1 MYRYISL
8 ICNLSVFGHITWTQM
23 FNTSPQTV
31 YKALPI
37 GTEESYTTSPTLDH
51 LPIGSKLTPRLMR
64 ACRKWE
70 TMNQRIH
77 RFKPLLKLMRE
88 ALHYYY
94 YTLSFLKNEKVKNK
108 HWRCTWARSLLLVFK
123 VFVLIV
129 TGLCTSFASRNSRSY
144 KISKDVITFI

>member
-1 MYRYISL
+1 
-8 ICNLSVFGHITWTQM
+8 M

-70 TMNQRIH
+70 TMNDQRIK
-77 RFKPLLKLMRE
+77 RFKPLLNERST
-88 ALHYYY
+88 ALLLLH
-94 YTLSFLKNEKVKNK
+94 SFFLKK
-108 HWRCTWARSLLLVFK
+108 
-123 VFVLIV
+123 
-129 TGLCTSFASRNSRSY
+129 
-144 KISKDVITFI
+144 

>member
-1 MYRYISL
+1 
-8 ICNLSVFGHITWTQM
+8 M
-23 FNTSPQTV
+23 FNTSPQTA

-64 ACRKWE
+64 ACKKGV

-77 RFKPLLKLMRE
+77 RFKSLLMRE

-94 YTLSFLKNEKVKNK
+94 YTLPFLQN
-108 HWRCTWARSLLLVFK
+108 
-123 VFVLIV
+123 
-129 TGLCTSFASRNSRSY
+129 
-144 KISKDVITFI
+144 